1 MSRILVKLPLVKS
14 LARLTFTKVQWNNKV
29 CTKLL
34 KQYRRNF
41 FLKLSHSFICIVW
54 FILSQFNINFSF
66 YNISNGLL
74 MLLTNYVR
82 YIDTQKFQFFTWFT
96 NRSVQ
101 SLMCNLIMLQ
111 HLMKEKKE
119 WMRNHLPSIFIL
131 TNKIVE
137 GFFYFF
143 RSRLFLDMQLPTRYI
158 KLYISYINL
167 RSESYASYYP

>member
-1 MSRILVKLPLVKS
+1 
-14 LARLTFTKVQWNNKV
+14 
-29 CTKLL
+29 
-34 KQYRRNF
+34 
-41 FLKLSHSFICIVW
+41 
-54 FILSQFNINFSF
+54 
-66 YNISNGLL
+66 

-96 NRSVQ
+96 NRSVL

-158 KLYISYINL
+158 KRYISYINL
-167 RSESYASYYP
+167 RSLMILIILNSWINETRLEHNSESKNRLLHLSSLYTFYVFEYFNFRKRYFIDFAIAIIE